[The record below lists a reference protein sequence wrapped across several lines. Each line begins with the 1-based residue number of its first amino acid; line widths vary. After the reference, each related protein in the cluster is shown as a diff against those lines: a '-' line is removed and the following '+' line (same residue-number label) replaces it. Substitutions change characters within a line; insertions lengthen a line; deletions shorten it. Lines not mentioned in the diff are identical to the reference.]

1 MRTIGNPQEF
11 NQKIVE
17 FINNIVNDNGNKLDN
32 LRRAS
37 NNQKS
42 ALNYARDRLIQ
53 EIQLRDGI
61 IHILY

>member
-32 LRRAS
+32 ITTS
-37 NNQKS
+37 K
-42 ALNYARDRLIQ
+42 
-53 EIQLRDGI
+53 
-61 IHILY
+61 